1 MSRRHNVLS
10 WAVRYALLA
19 GGAGAASIAPA
30 IAFAQSPAPK
40 DGEDAAQLERIEVTG
55 SRIRKVDL
63 ETAQPVLVIDR
74 AEIERQGFQS
84 VADILQNVSAT
95 GSPAISRA
103 QPLSAGESP
112 GGAFISL
119 RNLGAQR
126 TLILVNGK
134 RLGINT
140 NGLQDVSTIPTAIIQ
155 SIEVLKDGA
164 SSVYG
169 SDAIGGVVNFIT
181 RSNFEGMEANAYW
194 GQFGEGDGD
203 IQRWDATLGYKGD
216 RGSLVATAEY
226 SEEKEVAGADRD
238 FSRYP
243 RGAYHPYLGW
253 TTVSQW
259 GVLVRSAAQGGN
271 LTLDRGGDPYDITNY
286 HPTNGSA
293 PNGDVSNT
301 NLQTDLR
308 TPIKAKNLFISG
320 DYHINDWLRFRGD
333 VMYSDRDSDRQ
344 VAGYPFQS
352 ASFAGTTM
360 SRDSY
365 YNPLGSQHGAANPT
379 AVNYQRRTW
388 EIPRTTT
395 SSLQTFRA
403 TMGLEGSFELADRTF
418 DWDVSYLYTQN
429 KLNQAA
435 YGNLNTVRVAQ
446 AVGPSFLNAAGRV
459 QCGTAANPIPFSSCV
474 PWNPFLPYGRTGDG
488 GLTNNPELV
497 NYLFQEEH
505 STGLTETK
513 VYSANLTG
521 PIVTLPAGDL
531 SFAFGAEH
539 RAESGK
545 FVPDALSQTASSTNL
560 AAGPTKGG
568 YDVDEVYAELFVPIL
583 RDVAFAKDLSI
594 SLASRHSDYS
604 TFGKTT
610 NNKVGFTWK
619 PIEQLM
625 FRGTRADGFRAPTI
639 ADLYGG
645 GSQTFSFYT
654 DPCDTL
660 YGAARSNPAVQARCA
675 QDIQNAATFRQLGQG
690 FTPTTVA
697 NAQTPVAFTS
707 GSNPLL
713 QPEISRSNTLGV
725 VWSPEFSEGLNMSL
739 DWWKIRVTETIVAD
753 SPTQKLN
760 DCYVDGI
767 AARCTGFTRDPALGY
782 VNTLTFGTRN
792 AGYVE
797 TKGYDFDLSYRLPTD
812 WGNFGIVWQ
821 NTYVT
826 DLEFKSTNDP
836 VAKPSRTNSF
846 ASSGGINFR
855 LRSNLTVNWDLGD
868 FGATWGTRYFSGSK
882 ETCLSVATFPDE
894 CNNPNYIAAN
904 PADTRAIN
912 VIGANAFHDLQVR
925 WKAPWKA
932 TIAIGA
938 NNVFDHL
945 AAPNYSNPS
954 SSSTPY
960 YGGFDIGRFYYV
972 RYHQRF

>member
-10 WAVRYALLA
+10 WAVRHALFA
-19 GGAGAASIAPA
+19 GGAGIVGLAPVL
-30 IAFAQSPAPK
+30 AFAQAPAA
-40 DGEDAAQLERIEVTG
+40 DDEAAQLERIEVTG

-84 VADILQNVSAT
+84 VSDILQNVSAT

-112 GGAFISL
+112 GGSFISL

-140 NGLQDVSTIPTAIIQ
+140 NGLQDVTTIPTAIIQ

-164 SSVYG
+164 SSIYG

-181 RSNFEGMEANAYW
+181 RTNYEGMEANAYW
-194 GQFGEGDGD
+194 GQYSDGDGD
-203 IQRWDATLGYKGD
+203 IQRYDATLGYKGD
-216 RGSLVATAEY
+216 KGSLVVVAEY
-226 SEEKEVAGADRD
+226 SDEKVVNGADRE
-238 FSRYP
+238 FSAYP
-243 RGAYHPYLGW
+243 RGQFHPFLGW

-259 GVLVRSAAQGGN
+259 GVLVRTAANGGN
-271 LTLDRGGDPYDITNY
+271 LTLDRGGNPYDITNY
-286 HPTNGSA
+286 HPTNGTA
-293 PNGDVSNT
+293 PDGDVSNT
-301 NLQTDLR
+301 NTQTDLR
-308 TPIKAKNLFISG
+308 TPLTTKNIFFDGTYQFTDS
-320 DYHINDWLRFRGD
+320 LRFRGN
-333 VMYSDRDSDRQ
+333 VLYSDRDAVRT
-344 VAGYPFQS
+344 VAGYPYQS

-365 YNPLGSQHGAANPT
+365 YNPLGSFHGAATPV
-379 AVNYQRRTW
+379 AVSYQRRTW
-388 EIPRTTT
+388 EIPRVTE
-395 SSLQTFRA
+395 SSLQTFR
-403 TMGLEGSFELADRTF
+403 TTLGLEGSFDLADRTF

-429 KLNQAA
+429 KLLQST

-446 AVGPSFLNAAGRV
+446 SVGPSFLNAQGRV
-459 QCGTAANPIPFSSCV
+459 QCGTTAAPIPFANCV
-474 PWNPFLPYGRTGDG
+474 PWNPFLPFGRVGDG
-488 GLTNNPELV
+488 GLTNNQELT

-505 STGLTETK
+505 ATGMTETK

-531 SFAFGAEH
+531 SFAVGAEH
-539 RAESGK
+539 RAESGE
-545 FVPDALSQTASSTNL
+545 FVPDPLSQTASSTNL
-560 AAGPTKGG
+560 AGGPTNGG
-568 YDVDEVYAELFVPIL
+568 YKVDELYAELYVPIL
-583 RDVAFAKDLSI
+583 RDVAFAKDLSVSI
-594 SLASRHSDYS
+594 ASRRSDYD
-604 TFGKTT
+604 TFGGTT
-610 NNKVGFTWK
+610 NNKFGFTWK
-619 PIEQLM
+619 PIDQLL

-660 YGAARSNPAVQARCA
+660 FGASRNNPAVRARCA
-675 QDIQNAATFRQLGQG
+675 ADIQNADTFRQLQQG
-690 FTPTTVA
+690 FVPTTTA

-707 GSNPLL
+707 GANPLL
-713 QPEISRSNTLGV
+713 LPEESRSSTLGV

-739 DWWKIRVTETIVAD
+739 DWWKIRVEETIVAD

-767 AARCTGFTRDPALGY
+767 ASRCTGFTRDATLGY
-782 VNTLTFGTRN
+782 VDTLAFGTRN

-797 TKGYDFDLSYRLPTD
+797 TEGFDFDVSYRLPTD
-812 WGNFGIVWQ
+812 WGNFSATWQ
-821 NTYVT
+821 NTYVSS
-826 DLEFKSTNDP
+826 LEFKSTNDP
-836 VAKPSRTNSF
+836 TTLPNLTNSF
-846 ASSGGINFR
+846 AGTAGINFR
-855 LRSNLTVNWDLGD
+855 LRSNLSVGWDLGD
-868 FGATWGTRYFSGSK
+868 FGASWNTRYFSSSK
-882 ETCLSVATFPDE
+882 ETCLNVVTFPDE
-894 CNNPNYIAAN
+894 CSDPGYIAAN
-904 PADTRAIN
+904 PANTRA
-912 VIGANAFHDLQVR
+912 VDRVGANTFHDLQVR

-932 TIAIGA
+932 TIALGA
-938 NNVFDHL
+938 NNVFDHQAGL
-945 AAPNYSNPS
+945 NYSNPS
-954 SSSTPY
+954 SSSAPY

-972 RYHQRF
+972 RYHQTF